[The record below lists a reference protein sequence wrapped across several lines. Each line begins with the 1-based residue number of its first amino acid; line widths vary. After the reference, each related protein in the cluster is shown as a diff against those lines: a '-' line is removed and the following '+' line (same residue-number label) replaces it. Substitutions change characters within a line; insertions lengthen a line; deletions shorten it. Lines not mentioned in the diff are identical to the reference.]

1 MPHTKIFLSSIIVVL
16 LFGFS
21 FSFGKHKPAII
32 LICSNCQAENPIT
45 NKYCQA
51 CGESLEDEILEQQ
64 NDQRE
69 AYLKNVGFINDRVD
83 PPRLFN
89 IPTARVLSSKDIN
102 LTGGGAFGVGTK
114 QSLLGT
120 VGIGLGNIAEV
131 EFSTMGLV
139 NNVVNGSP
147 VVTTSAFKIKLI
159 PDNFLGLRFFPT
171 LALAIRSSSDWKQIN
186 SDEQVVRANDM
197 WSESC
202 ISNINYATRFTILYG
217 VSSLSLGPVNL
228 HGGVNLTDIRIKDTM
243 VEYWNDFVDQYDP
256 QEIQKNLIGGFAGIE
271 INGNPQTKIMCEI
284 ETVSNWEYN
293 SQIRA
298 VEVHQSYL
306 FVGGVRFFFTKWL
319 SVDTGVWYQDNFR
332 GIADSQIKLG
342 LNVFIPGRTL
352 DSLPGQILKHRKP
365 TQ

>member
-1 MPHTKIFLSSIIVVL
+1 MSCVKMRIILIFLIFI
-16 LFGFS
+16 FGFNIS
-21 FSFGKHKPAII
+21 SARSKPAQT
-32 LICSNCQAENPIT
+32 LICSNCQTQNQFT
-45 NKYCQA
+45 SKYCLA
-51 CGESLEDEILEQQ
+51 CGESLEDEAREMQIIQQ
-64 NDQRE
+64 ANYQ
-69 AYLKNVGFINDRVD
+69 KNVNFLIERVE

-139 NNVVNGSP
+139 NNIANGSP

-171 LALAIRSSSDWKQIN
+171 LAVAIRSSSDWKQVN
-186 SDEQVVRANDM
+186 SDEKVIRANDA
-197 WSESC
+197 WSASC
-202 ISNINYATRFTILYG
+202 ISMINYATRFTILYG
-217 VSSLSLGPVNL
+217 VSSLSFGPVSL
-228 HGGVNLTDIRIKDTM
+228 HGGVSLTDIRIKDTM
-243 VEYWNDFVDQYDP
+243 IEYWNDYLHQYDP
-256 QEIQKNLIGGFAGIE
+256 SEVQKNLIGGFAGAE
-271 INGNPQTKIMCEI
+271 ISSNPQTKIMFEI

-293 SQIRA
+293 SEIDA
-298 VEVHQSYL
+298 VEVRQSYL

-342 LNVFIPGRTL
+342 LNVLIPGRII
-352 DSLPGQILKHRKP
+352 DSLPGQIFRHKIIN
-365 TQ
+365 